1 MYRAVM
7 LPLDGS
13 PFSEQALP
21 LASTLAKRTGA
32 QLKVVHV
39 HEPESEPDWDEI
51 TPFRYE
57 GVEQAERKWN
67 GEVLR
72 MEQEFLASHHADAD
86 CKVIE
91 GSVVASL
98 EEEIAST
105 DPDLIV
111 MATHGRGGI
120 SRAWLG
126 SVADNLVRHIHKPIL
141 LIRAREGEAEPFELR
156 TDNIV
161 VTLDGSPLSEAVLK
175 HALAIAESNKSKIT
189 LLRVV
194 PPAYVATEFNALI
207 QSDTRLRER
216 VDAAHAYLNGIA
228 TQLAVEGFLVD
239 TEVVVSA
246 FAAGAILDYAEQNK
260 TDVICMATHGRSGMK
275 RLLLG
280 SVADKVLR
288 GASTPV
294 LLYRP

>member
-21 LASTLAKRTGA
+21 LATTLAQRCGA
-32 QLKVVHV
+32 QLRVVHV
-39 HEPESEPDWDEI
+39 HEPHTEPDWDEI
-51 TPFRYE
+51 TPFRFE
-57 GVEQAERKWN
+57 GVERSERQWN
-67 GEVLR
+67 GDAIRL
-72 MEQEFLASHHADAD
+72 EQQYLAGHVAAD

-91 GSVVASL
+91 GSVLPTL
-98 EEEIAST
+98 EEEIADS

-141 LIRAREGEAEPFELR
+141 LIRAREDSEENFELR
-156 TDNIV
+156 TDNV
-161 VTLDGSPLSEAVLK
+161 LVTLDGSALAESVLE
-175 HALAIAESNKSKIT
+175 HALTISEPSKTKIT

-194 PPAYVATEFNALI
+194 PPAYVATEFNALV
-207 QSDTRLRER
+207 QSDARLRER
-216 VDAAHAYLNGIA
+216 VEAAHGYLNEVA
-228 TQLAVEGFLVD
+228 TRLSVAGYLVD

-246 FAAGAILDYAEQNK
+246 FAAGAILDYAEQNH
-260 TDVICMATHGRSGMK
+260 TDIICMATHGRSGMK

-288 GASTPV
+288 GANGPV

>member
-13 PFSEQALP
+13 QFSEQALP
-21 LASTLAKRTGA
+21 LASTLAQRCGA

-39 HEPESEPDWDEI
+39 HEPQSEPDWDEI
-51 TPFRYE
+51 TPFRFE
-57 GVEQAERKWN
+57 GVERAEREWN
-67 GEVLR
+67 GNAVKL
-72 MEQEFLASHHADAD
+72 EQEYLAQHIPAE

-91 GSVVASL
+91 GDVVACL
-98 EEEIAST
+98 EEEIADT

-111 MATHGRGGI
+111 MATHGRSGI
-120 SRAWLG
+120 SRAWIG

-141 LIRAREGEAEPFELR
+141 LIRARAAEQATVELR
-156 TDNIV
+156 TDNIM
-161 VTLDGSPLSEAVLK
+161 VTLDGSQLAESVLK
-175 HALAIAESNKSKIT
+175 HALEIAEPSKTRIT
-189 LLRVV
+189 LLRIV
-194 PPAYVATEFNALI
+194 PPAYVATEFNALV
-207 QSDTRLRER
+207 QSDARLRER
-216 VDAAHAYLNGIA
+216 VDAAHEYLNGLA
-228 TQLAVEGFLVD
+228 TKLGVQGYLVD

-246 FAAGAILDYAEQNK
+246 FAAGAILDFAEQNNI
-260 TDVICMATHGRSGMK
+260 DVICMATHGRSGMK

-288 GASTPV
+288 GSNRPV